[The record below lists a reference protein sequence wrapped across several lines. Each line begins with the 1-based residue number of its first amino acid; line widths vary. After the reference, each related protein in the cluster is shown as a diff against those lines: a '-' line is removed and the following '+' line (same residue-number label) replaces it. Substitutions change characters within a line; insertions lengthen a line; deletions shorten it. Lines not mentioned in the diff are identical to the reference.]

1 MIPDAGPVPPA
12 LPALPE
18 HPPVSYIMP
27 VLNEAD
33 YLEQAVAAV
42 LSQEYAG
49 EQELVLALGASSDG
63 TAEVAERICAADPR
77 VRVVPNPRNDIPI
90 GLNLAI
96 KAARFKVIVRVDAHS
111 DLPAGYTATAV
122 ELLRQT
128 GAANLGGMMVAKGR
142 TPFQRAVARAYNS
155 PFGLGGGSWH
165 HGETETEAAS
175 AYLGVF
181 RREALEEAGLYD
193 ESLRRAEDWELNYR
207 IRSNGHKII
216 FTPRLKVTYWPRS
229 TWQALRKQMYA
240 TGVWRGHLVR
250 KQGRTPLQY
259 LAPPAVVVL
268 ICASVL
274 LAALSPLLVLLG
286 MGYLLFA
293 LVPAGLYLLGL
304 LAVSLLMPWDGL
316 AGIGRNVEVLAT
328 MHLAWGAGFIRGW
341 SSGAERT
348 VDRSRVK

>member
-1 MIPDAGPVPPA
+1 MIPDAEPVPKV
-12 LPALPE
+12 LPELPE

-27 VLNEAD
+27 VLNEAG

-42 LSQEYAG
+42 LSQEYPG
-49 EQELVLALGASSDG
+49 EQELVLALGSSSDG
-63 TAEVAERICAADPR
+63 TEAVAARICADDPR

-96 KAARFKVIVRVDAHS
+96 KAARFKVIIRVDAHS
-111 DLPAGYTATAV
+111 DLPPGYTTTSV
-122 ELLRQT
+122 ELLRRT

-165 HGETETEAAS
+165 HGETEVEAAS

-181 RREALEEAGLYD
+181 RREVLEEVGLFD
-193 ESLRRAEDWELNYR
+193 ESLRRAEDWELNSR
-207 IRSNGHKII
+207 IRALGYKIL
-216 FTPRLKVTYWPRS
+216 FTPKLKVTYWPRA
-229 TWQALRKQMYA
+229 TWKALRKQMYA

-268 ICASVL
+268 MGGSVL
-274 LAALSPLLVLLG
+274 IAAATPWLTALGLRYLPL
-286 MGYLLFA
+286 A

-304 LAVSLLMPWDGL
+304 LLVSFRMPWDGL
-316 AGIGRNVEVLAT
+316 AGVGRNVVVLAT
-328 MHLAWGAGFIRGW
+328 MHLAWGTGFIRGW